1 MSEGQR
7 WKALRWIVAIAAALG
22 LIVLL
27 VDRRYDRRDAKDVAG
42 REVDSPAG
50 LSSSGASPPPRG
62 APALAPSA
70 AVPSSGPDDAE
81 APSEGPEDEPG
92 EAYPVDLGRLR
103 AKLPD
108 NLYWQLGAPTQDPQ
122 VLQMRAEEEHRW
134 NELFGKVQSNTATE
148 EEIHRY
154 YDHRRQV
161 SEDYLAFAKLVL
173 EEYGDKLPERDRGLY
188 ELSIKMHRSRLEE
201 IPRQTEEA
209 LGRREAQGK
218 RRQEWEKGGPP

>member
-1 MSEGQR
+1 MSKSQR
-7 WKALRWIVAIAAALG
+7 WKALRWIVAIAAAGG

-27 VDRRYDRRDAKDVAG
+27 VDRRGDRHDAKDVPG
-42 REVDSPAG
+42 READSPAA
-50 LSSSGASPPPRG
+50 LSSSPPPRG
-62 APALAPSA
+62 ALAPAPSA
-70 AVPSSGPDDAE
+70 ALPSGPEDAE
-81 APSEGPEDEPG
+81 APAEGPEDEPG
-92 EAYPVDLGRLR
+92 EVYPVDLERLR

-122 VLQMRAEEEHRW
+122 VLRLRAEEEHRW

-173 EEYGDKLPERDRGLY
+173 AEYGDKLPERDRGLY
-188 ELSIKMHRSRLEE
+188 ELSIKMHTTRLEE

-209 LGRREAQGK
+209 LRRREAQGK
-218 RRQEWEKGGPP
+218 RRQEWEQGGRP